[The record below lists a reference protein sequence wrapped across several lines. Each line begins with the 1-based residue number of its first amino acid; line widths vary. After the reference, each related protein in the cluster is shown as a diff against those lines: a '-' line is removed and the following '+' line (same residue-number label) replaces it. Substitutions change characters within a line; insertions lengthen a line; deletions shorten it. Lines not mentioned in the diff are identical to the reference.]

1 MCLSHLD
8 FNYSSYQSGRWL
20 PGQWLRILIQYDL
33 SVGFS
38 VTQELRDLII
48 LILKWSVVIT
58 DDPYQLLLSHVVQV
72 GGVAVE

>member
-8 FNYSSYQSGRWL
+8 FNYSSYQSCGWL
-20 PGQWLRILIQYDL
+20 PGEWLRILIQYDL

-38 VTQELRDLII
+38 VTQELRDLIF
-48 LILKWSVVIT
+48 LILKGSVVIT